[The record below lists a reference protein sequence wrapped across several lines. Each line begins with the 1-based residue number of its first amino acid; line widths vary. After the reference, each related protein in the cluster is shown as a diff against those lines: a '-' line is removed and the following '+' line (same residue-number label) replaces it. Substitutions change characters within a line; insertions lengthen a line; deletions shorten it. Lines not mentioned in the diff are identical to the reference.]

1 MIEISKVKENLEIL
15 EIECKEIEVEDLIE
29 RILILDKLDRSN
41 KQSEARQVTS
51 HETLKKEVIEWF
63 K

>member
-1 MIEISKVKENLEIL
+1 MLLISKVKENLDLLELESKEVEI
-15 EIECKEIEVEDLIE
+15 EDLIE
-29 RILILDKLDRSN
+29 RFIILDKLDRSN

>member
-1 MIEISKVKENLEIL
+1 MIEISKVKKNLEIL
-15 EIECKEIEVEDLIE
+15 ELERKEIEVEDLIE

-41 KQSEARQVTS
+41 KQSEFGGITS
-51 HETLKKEVIEWF
+51 HEILKKEVVEWF

>member
-1 MIEISKVKENLEIL
+1 MLLISKVKENLDIL
-15 EIECKEIEVEDLIE
+15 ELESKEVEIEDLIE
-29 RILILDKLDRSN
+29 RFIILDKLDRSN
-41 KQSEARQVTS
+41 KQSEARQVIS

>member
-1 MIEISKVKENLEIL
+1 MIEIRKVKENLEIL
-15 EIECKEIEVEDLIE
+15 ELERKEIEVEDLIE

>member
-1 MIEISKVKENLEIL
+1 MIEISKLKENLEIL

>member
-1 MIEISKVKENLEIL
+1 MLLISKVKENLDLLELESKEVEI
-15 EIECKEIEVEDLIE
+15 EDLIE
-29 RILILDKLDRSN
+29 RFIILDKLDRSN

-51 HETLKKEVIEWF
+51 QEALKKEVVEWF